1 MTVKVR
7 GRVPT
12 RKDGQFT
19 VTEASHI
26 AERLRA
32 LEKALGSGSPEF
44 LSPGTPTFGSGPVV
58 APGGGGG
65 GGGGTTPGVTDHGAL
80 TGLEDDDH
88 PQYVEHGESVRPHQ
102 HGPFDVSGLEG
113 RFRQH
118 FEREFRPHTHGA
130 GDILGLDRGER
141 SAVKPHAHV
150 MGDVADLRPD
160 DWQFV
165 LAQRIFGG

>member
-1 MTVKVR
+1 MTVAVR
-7 GRVPT
+7 GRVPFN
-12 RKDGQFT
+12 KDGAFT
-19 VTEASHI
+19 KTEAVHI
-26 AERLRA
+26 QERLQALERA
-32 LEKALGSGSPEF
+32 LAGGAPQF
-44 LSPGTPTFGSGPVV
+44 VSPGTPTFGSGPIIGG
-58 APGGGGG
+58 GGGGG
-65 GGGGTTPGVTDHGAL
+65 GGGGTTPSVADHGLL
-80 TGLEDDDH
+80 TGLGDDDH

-118 FEREFRPHTHGA
+118 FEREFRPHSHTA
-130 GDILGLDRGER
+130 GDILGLDGGESR
-141 SAVKPHAHV
+141 AVKPHAHV